1 MIPASVQQLFR
12 LPADPALL
20 HFGLYEPGLVLLSVV
35 IAIFTS
41 WMAFQMTVYS
51 RAQASISRQLH
62 LLCLL
67 AGSLAL
73 GCGVWAM
80 HFVGMLAFDLCTSV
94 DYAPGLTLLSIVPSV
109 AASFVALSTI
119 SRRAVSAPLLL
130 RSGLLVGLGIGAMH
144 YTGMHAM
151 RVGLSLRYEPL
162 LFALSL
168 LVAVVLAT
176 LALWIRFGLRGWS
189 AALGPSQRNLI
200 SACVM
205 GSAISGMHYMG
216 MYAARF
222 VGTIPPGNDADANRP
237 MLVVC
242 VTLLTVAL
250 TIFVASAVGVLRY
263 RELFRHLNQSEN
275 WTRSLL
281 TSTVDGVI
289 TIDRAGNIVDF
300 NGAAERILGWRQ
312 ADILGRH
319 VSVLVSDVRESERHG
334 LLHYLRTGEG
344 EAVHA
349 SEEIMYL
356 RKDGAPVAVQR
367 SMASARLADQDLY
380 VLFITD
386 ISERR
391 AMLAALRE
399 SEQQLRSL
407 VGNLPGIAFRC
418 TTAENQPMLF
428 ISDGVEAITGY
439 APADFLG
446 ATPRRTITG
455 LIAVEDRAYVV
466 DVFNRSVASG
476 EPYLLEYR
484 LQHADGRLRW
494 LWERGTVVHDPVAAA
509 RWVDGVILDI
519 SERRQMEEDLRMAKE
534 KAELAAATRASFV
547 ANMSHEIRTPMNSIL
562 GFTDVLLDSPLTP
575 EQRRHL
581 DTVRQSGRSLLRL
594 LNEVLDTAKLD
605 KGAVALEL
613 RDYSL
618 LALVDELASTYG
630 IHARAKGLRME
641 VQYDPQLPALLHGDE
656 LRMRQ
661 VLGNLLDNAIK
672 FTASGAVSLAARRDN
687 GQLHLLVQDSGI
699 GIAAERRDAIF
710 EPFVQADASTTRR
723 YGGTG
728 LGTTISK
735 QLVTLMQGSIW
746 ADAALPHG
754 SVFHVMLPL
763 APARQQALPASERRS
778 VHLPPLRV
786 LAADDVPQ
794 NLELL
799 CLLLRKRGHTVE
811 TASDGELALQ
821 MTQQHD
827 FDVLLLDLQMPRM
840 DGLAATQAIRAAA
853 LRDGRARV
861 PVIAMTASVLA
872 AHRKAALAAGMDG
885 FATKP
890 VEWQALSHEIARV
903 LGLDADPADAGA
915 GPAAP
920 AGRRVLHHAGA
931 LQRWAGNESAYR
943 GALLR
948 FASEHPRLPPA
959 LLAAIE
965 AGSPAPILALSH
977 KLRGVAANLGLEQ
990 LAASLAT
997 LEQLCAT
1004 SGPAPAQQRDETV
1017 GALLTQWPAALAA
1030 IARLAPPAAKAE
1042 ALHASDLPAVRQA
1055 AGTLLQALRR
1065 GELDDAAQAR
1075 LQQAMGAQAARLA
1088 PLVHA
1093 IDDFDFSL
1101 AQSLLHD
1108 VLQSFE
1114 RESP

>member
-20 HFGLYEPGLVLLSVV
+20 HHGQHAPGLVLLSLA

-41 WMAFQMTVYS
+41 WMALQMTAYS
-51 RAQASISRQLH
+51 RSQASISRQLH
-62 LLCLL
+62 RLCLM

-80 HFVGMLAFDLCTSV
+80 HFIGMLAFELGTSI
-94 DYAPGLTLLSIVPSV
+94 DYDPGLTLLSIVPSV
-109 AASFVALSTI
+109 AASFVALATI

-130 RSGLLVGLGIGAMH
+130 RSGLVMGLGIGAMH

-151 RVGLSLRYEPL
+151 RVGLSLRYEPM
-162 LFALSL
+162 LFVLSL
-168 LVAVVLAT
+168 FVAVALAT

-189 AALGPSQRNLI
+189 RALGASQRNLI
-200 SACVM
+200 SAGVM
-205 GSAISGMHYMG
+205 GCAITGMHYMA
-216 MYAARF
+216 MHAARF
-222 VGTIPPGNDADANRP
+222 IGIIPPGNHADADP
-237 MLVVC
+237 TLLVIG

-250 TIFVASAVGVLRY
+250 TILVASAVGVLRY

-275 WTRSLL
+275 WMRSLL
-281 TSTVDGVI
+281 TSTVDGII
-289 TIDRAGNIVDF
+289 TIDKAGCIVDF

-312 ADILGRH
+312 ADIIGQHIR
-319 VSVLVSDVRESERHG
+319 VLVSDVRQSEQYG
-334 LLHYLRTGEG
+334 LLHHLRTGDG
-344 EAVHA
+344 AFA
-349 SEEIMYL
+349 PGSEEILYL
-356 RKDGAPVAVQR
+356 RKDGATVAVQR

-386 ISERR
+386 VSERR

-428 ISDGVEAITGY
+428 ISGGVEAITGY
-439 APADFLG
+439 PPADFLG
-446 ATPRRTITG
+446 AAPRQTITG

-466 DVFNRSVASG
+466 DGFNRSVASG

-484 LQHADGRLRW
+484 LRHADGRLRW
-494 LWERGTVVHDPVAAA
+494 LWERGTVVLDPVGAV
-509 RWVDGVILDI
+509 RWIDGVILDI

-594 LNEVLDTAKLD
+594 LNEVLDTAKLE
-605 KGAVALEL
+605 KGGVALEL

-641 VQYDPQLPALLHGDE
+641 VHYDPQLPALLHGDA

-672 FTASGAVSLAARRDN
+672 FTASGSIGLAARLQD

-699 GIAAERRDAIF
+699 GIAPERRDAIF
-710 EPFVQADASTTRR
+710 DPFVQADVSTTRR

-728 LGTTISK
+728 LGTTISR
-735 QLVTLMQGSIW
+735 QLVSLMQGRIW
-746 ADAALPHG
+746 ADAVVPHG
-754 SVFHVMLPL
+754 SAFHVLLPL
-763 APARQQALPASERRS
+763 TPARQQMLPASERRS
-778 VHLPPLRV
+778 VALPPLRV

-799 CLLLRKRGHTVE
+799 CLLLRKRGHTVV
-811 TASDGELALQ
+811 TAGDGAQAWQLA
-821 MTQQHD
+821 QQDD

-840 DGLAATQAIRAAA
+840 DGLAATEAIRAAA
-853 LRDGRARV
+853 VRAGRPRV

-872 AHRKAALAAGMDG
+872 AHRKAARAAGMDG

-890 VEWQALSHEIARV
+890 VDWRALSQEIARV
-903 LGLDADPADAGA
+903 LGLSAEHPTD
-915 GPAAP
+915 AAP
-920 AGRRVLHHAGA
+920 AGRRVLDYAGA
-931 LQRWAGNESAYR
+931 VQRWAGHATAYR
-943 GALLR
+943 DALLR
-948 FASEHPRLPPA
+948 FGREHPRLPPA

-965 AGSPAPILALSH
+965 AGDHAALLPLCH
-977 KLRGVAANLGLEQ
+977 KLRGLAANLGLEQ
-990 LAASLAT
+990 LAASLAA
-997 LEQLCAT
+997 LEQWCAT
-1004 SGPAPAQQRDETV
+1004 AGPATAQQPGETL

-1030 IARLAPPAAKAE
+1030 IARLAPADGAVAAAPDGIDMPAA
-1042 ALHASDLPAVRQA
+1042 RQA
-1055 AGTLLQALRR
+1055 ASALLQALRR
-1065 GELDDAAQAR
+1065 GELHDEAQAQ
-1075 LQQAMGAQAARLA
+1075 LQAAMGGQAPRLA
-1088 PLVHA
+1088 PLRHA
-1093 IDDFDFSL
+1093 IDDFDFPL
-1101 AQSLLHD
+1101 AQTLLYD
-1108 VLQSFE
+1108 LLQSFDT
-1114 RESP
+1114 ESP

>member
-1 MIPASVQQLFR
+1 MIPASFQHLFHI
-12 LPADPALL
+12 PADPALQ
-20 HFGLYEPGLVLLSVV
+20 HHGQHAPGLVLLSLV

-41 WMAFQMTVYS
+41 WMAFQMTAYS
-51 RAQASISRQLH
+51 RAQASISRRLH

-80 HFVGMLAFDLCTSV
+80 HFIGMLAFELGTSV
-94 DYAPGLTLLSIVPSV
+94 AYAPGLTLLSIVPSV
-109 AASFVALSTI
+109 AASFVALATI
-119 SRRAVSAPLLL
+119 SRRAVTAPLLL

-151 RVGLSLRYEPL
+151 RMGLSLRYDPL

-168 LVAVVLAT
+168 CVAVALAT
-176 LALWIRFGLRGWS
+176 VALWVRFGLRGWS
-189 AALGPSQRNLI
+189 GSLSASRRTLI
-200 SACVM
+200 SAGVM
-205 GSAISGMHYMG
+205 GCAIAGMHYMG
-216 MYAARF
+216 MQAARF

-237 MLVVC
+237 MLVIS
-242 VTLLTVAL
+242 VTLLTIAL
-250 TIFVASAVGVLRY
+250 TILVASAVGILRY

-289 TIDRAGNIVDF
+289 TIDRHGSIVDF

-312 ADILGRH
+312 AEIVGRH
-319 VSVLVSDVRESERHG
+319 VSLLVSDVRQSEQHG
-334 LLHYLRTGEG
+334 LLHHLRTGEG
-344 EAVHA
+344 EASHT
-349 SEEIMYL
+349 SEEIVYV
-356 RKDGAPVAVQR
+356 RKDGIPVAVQR

-407 VGNLPGIAFRC
+407 IGNLPGIAFRC

-428 ISDGVEAITGY
+428 ISDGVEAVTGY
-439 APADFLG
+439 PPADFLG
-446 ATPRRTITG
+446 AAPRRTITG
-455 LIAVEDRAYVV
+455 LIASEERAYVIE
-466 DVFNRSVASG
+466 VFNRSVASG

-484 LQHADGRLRW
+484 LLRADGTARW
-494 LWERGTVVHDPVAAA
+494 LWERGTVVHDAAGA
-509 RWVDGVILDI
+509 VRWVDGVILDI

-562 GFTDVLLDSPLTP
+562 GFTDVLLDSPLLP

-605 KGAVALEL
+605 KGAMVLEL

-630 IHARAKGLRME
+630 IAARAKGLRME
-641 VQYDPQLPALLHGDE
+641 VQYDPQLPAMLHGDE

-672 FTASGAVSLAARRDN
+672 FTASGAVSLAARLQD

-723 YGGTG
+723 FGGTG

-735 QLVTLMQGSIW
+735 QLVTLMQGRIW
-746 ADAALPHG
+746 ADAVLPHG
-754 SVFHVMLPL
+754 TLFQVMLPL
-763 APARQQALPASERRS
+763 MPARQAALPASERRS
-778 VHLPPLRV
+778 VRLPPLRV

-799 CLLLRKRGHTVE
+799 CLLLGKRGHTVA
-811 TASDGELALQ
+811 TGSDGEEALLLA
-821 MTQQHD
+821 QHGD
-827 FDVLLLDLQMPRM
+827 FDLLLLDLQMPRM
-840 DGLAATQAIRAAA
+840 DGLAATLAIRAAA
-853 LRDGRARV
+853 VRDGRPRV
-861 PVIAMTASVLA
+861 PVIAMTASVLD

-890 VEWQALSHEIARV
+890 VEWQALSQEIARV
-903 LGLDADPADAGA
+903 LGLAAEATDDGHE
-915 GPAAP
+915 AAP
-920 AGRRVLHHAGA
+920 AAGGRVLHHAGA
-931 LQRWAGNESAYR
+931 LQRWAGNDSAYHA
-943 GALLR
+943 ALAR
-948 FASEHPRLPPA
+948 FGSEHPRLPPA

-965 AGSPAPILALSH
+965 AGDHAALLPQSH

-997 LEQLCAT
+997 LEQACA
-1004 SGPAPAQQRDETV
+1004 SPGPATAQQLGETL
-1017 GALLTQWPAALAA
+1017 GALLTQWPEALAA
-1030 IARLAPPAAKAE
+1030 IARLAPPVAHAATASAIDAPAARQAAKAL
-1042 ALHASDLPAVRQA
+1042 LHA
-1055 AGTLLQALRR
+1055 LQH
-1065 GELDDAAQAR
+1065 GELDDVAQAQ
-1075 LQQAMGAQAARLA
+1075 LQHAMGAQGAALA
-1088 PLVHA
+1088 PLRHA
-1093 IDDFDFSL
+1093 IDDFDFPL

-1108 VLQSFE
+1108 LLHTLTPE
-1114 RESP
+1114 LP

>member
-1 MIPASVQQLFR
+1 MIPASVQQIFH
-12 LPADPALL
+12 LPADPALV
-20 HFGLYEPGLVLLSVV
+20 HHGQHAPGLVVLSLV

-41 WMAFQMTVYS
+41 WMALQMTAYS
-51 RAQASISRQLH
+51 RAQANISRQLH
-62 LLCLL
+62 LLCLM

-80 HFVGMLAFDLCTSV
+80 HFIGMLAFELGTSV

-130 RSGLLVGLGIGAMH
+130 GSGLLVGMGIGAMH
-144 YTGMHAM
+144 YMGMHAM
-151 RVGLSLRYEPL
+151 RLGLALRYDPV

-176 LALWIRFGLRGWS
+176 VALWIRFGLRGWS
-189 AALGPSQRNLI
+189 ATLGSAQRNLI

-205 GSAISGMHYMG
+205 GCAIAGMHYMG
-216 MYAARF
+216 MHAARF
-222 VGTIPPGNDADANRP
+222 VGTIPPGNDADADRP
-237 MLVVC
+237 MLVIS
-242 VTLLTVAL
+242 VTLLTIAL
-250 TIFVASAVGVLRY
+250 TILVASAVGVLRY

-289 TIDRAGNIVDF
+289 TIDRSGNIVAF
-300 NGAAERILGWRQ
+300 NGAAEHILGWRQ
-312 ADILGRH
+312 ADIVGRH
-319 VSVLVSDVRESERHG
+319 VSVLVSDVRQSEQHG
-334 LLHYLRTGEG
+334 LLHFLRTGQGDAFNSSKE
-344 EAVHA
+344 VLY
-349 SEEIMYL
+349 M
-356 RKDGAPVAVQR
+356 RQDGATVAVQR

-386 ISERR
+386 VSERR

-399 SEQQLRSL
+399 SEQQFRSL
-407 VGNLPGIAFRC
+407 IGNIPGIAFRC
-418 TTAENQPMLF
+418 TTAQNQPMLF
-428 ISDGVEAITGY
+428 ISDGVEAVTGY
-439 APADFLG
+439 PPADFLG
-446 ATPRRTITG
+446 ATPRLSVTG
-455 LIAVEDRAYVV
+455 LIVAEKRAYVI

-484 LQHADGRLRW
+484 LQHADGSLRW
-494 LWERGTVVHDPVAAA
+494 LWERGAVVHDQMGAV

-534 KAELAAATRASFV
+534 KAELAAAARASFV

-594 LNEVLDTAKLD
+594 LNEVLDTAKLE

-618 LALVDELASTYG
+618 LALIDELASTYG
-630 IHARAKGLRME
+630 GNARAKGLRME
-641 VQYDPQLPALLHGDE
+641 IEYDPQLPAMLHGDE

-672 FTASGAVSLAARRDN
+672 FTASGTISLTARQDK

-735 QLVTLMQGSIW
+735 QLVTLMHGSIR
-746 ADAALPHG
+746 AEAAVPHG
-754 SVFHVMLPL
+754 SVFHVTLPL
-763 APARQQALPASERRS
+763 SPARQAMLPASERRS
-778 VHLPPLRV
+778 VTLPPLRV

-811 TASDGELALQ
+811 TASDGERALQ

-827 FDVLLLDLQMPRM
+827 FDLLLLDLQMPRM
-840 DGLAATQAIRAAA
+840 DGLAATEAIRAAA
-853 LRDGRARV
+853 LRAGRPRV
-861 PVIAMTASVLA
+861 PVIAMTASVLD

-890 VEWQALSHEIARV
+890 VEWHALSQEIARV
-903 LGLDADPADAGA
+903 LDLPAGHPADNDEQ
-915 GPAAP
+915 AAP

-931 LQRWAGNESAYR
+931 VQRWAGNDSAYR
-943 GALLR
+943 AALVR
-948 FASEHPRLPPA
+948 FGQEHPRVPPA

-965 AGSPAPILALSH
+965 ASDHAQLLPLCH
-977 KLRGVAANLGLEQ
+977 RLRGVAGNLGLEQ

-997 LEQLCAT
+997 LEQYCAAD
-1004 SGPAPAQQRDETV
+1004 APATPQQRGEIV

-1030 IARLAPPAAKAE
+1030 IARLSPPMPATVAAGSADRPAA
-1042 ALHASDLPAVRQA
+1042 RQA
-1055 AGTLLQALRR
+1055 ASALLQALRR
-1065 GELDDAAQAR
+1065 GELHDAAQAQ
-1075 LQQAMGAQAARLA
+1075 LQSALGGQAASLA
-1088 PLVHA
+1088 PLQRA

-1108 VLQSFE
+1108 LLQSFE
-1114 RESP
+1114 QEHP

>member
-20 HFGLYEPGLVLLSVV
+20 LQGQYHPGLVVLSLV

-41 WMAFQMTVYS
+41 WMAFQMTAYS
-51 RAQASISRQLH
+51 RSQASISRQLH
-62 LLCLL
+62 LLCLF

-80 HFVGMLAFDLCTSV
+80 HFIGMLAFELCTSV
-94 DYAPGLTLLSIVPSV
+94 AYDPGLTLLSIVPSV
-109 AASFVALSTI
+109 AASFVALATI
-119 SRRAVSAPLLL
+119 SRRAVTAPRLLW
-130 RSGLLVGLGIGAMH
+130 SGLLVGLGIGAMH
-144 YTGMHAM
+144 YMGMHAM
-151 RVGLSLRYEPL
+151 RVGLSLRYDPL
-162 LFALSL
+162 LFVLSL
-168 LVAVVLAT
+168 VVAVVLASV
-176 LALWIRFGLRGWS
+176 ALWVRFGLRGWRG
-189 AALGPSQRNLI
+189 ALGAAQRNLI
-200 SACVM
+200 GAVVM
-205 GSAISGMHYMG
+205 GCAIAGMHYMG
-216 MYAARF
+216 MQASRF

-237 MLVVC
+237 LLVIS

-250 TIFVASAVGVLRY
+250 TILVASAVGVLRY

-281 TSTVDGVI
+281 TTTVDGVI
-289 TIDRAGNIVDF
+289 TIDKEGNIVDF
-300 NGAAERILGWRQ
+300 NGAAERILGWRR
-312 ADILGRH
+312 DEIIGRPI
-319 VSVLVSDVRESERHG
+319 SLLVSDVRQSEQHG
-334 LLHYLRTGEG
+334 LLHYLRTGQG
-344 EAVHA
+344 DAVHS
-349 SEEIMYL
+349 SEEILYL

-386 ISERR
+386 VSERR

-407 VGNLPGIAFRC
+407 MGNLPGIAFRC

-428 ISDGVEAITGY
+428 ISDGVEAVTGY
-439 APADFLG
+439 PPADFVG
-446 ATPRRTITG
+446 AAPRRSITG
-455 LIAVEDRAYVV
+455 LIAVEDRAYVI
-466 DVFNRSVASG
+466 DVFNRSVATG

-484 LQHADGRLRW
+484 LLHADGRSRW
-494 LWERGTVVHDPVAAA
+494 LWERGTVVHDPVGAV

-534 KAELAAATRASFV
+534 KAELAAAARASFV

-605 KGAVALEL
+605 KGAMALEL

-618 LALVDELASTYG
+618 LALVDELVSTYG
-630 IHARAKGLRME
+630 THARAKGLLME

-672 FTASGAVSLAARRDN
+672 FTASGGVSLAARLDD

-699 GIAAERRDAIF
+699 GIAPERRDAIF
-710 EPFVQADASTTRR
+710 DPFVQADASTTRR

-728 LGTTISK
+728 LGTTISR
-735 QLVTLMQGSIW
+735 QLVSLMQGRIW
-746 ADAALPHG
+746 AEAALPHG

-763 APARQQALPASERRS
+763 VPAHRQALPASERRN
-778 VHLPPLRV
+778 VRLPPLRV

-799 CLLLRKRGHTVE
+799 CLLLRKRGHAVE
-811 TASDGELALQ
+811 TAGDGEQALH
-821 MTQQHD
+821 MAQQRD

-840 DGLAATQAIRAAA
+840 DGLAATRAIRAAA
-853 LRDGRARV
+853 LREGRPRV
-861 PVIAMTASVLA
+861 PVIAMTASVLE

-890 VEWQALSHEIARV
+890 VEWAALSQEIARV
-903 LGLDADPADAGA
+903 LGLAHALPADG
-915 GPAAP
+915 GDLAAP
-920 AGRRVLHHAGA
+920 AGRRVLHDAEA
-931 LQRWAGNESAYR
+931 VERWAGNEGAYR
-943 GALLR
+943 AALAR
-948 FASEHPRLPPA
+948 FGQDHPRVPQP
-959 LLAAIE
+959 LLAAI
-965 AGSPAPILALSH
+965 AANDRAALMPQCH
-977 KLRGVAANLGLEQ
+977 KLRGVAGNLGLEQ
-990 LAASLAT
+990 LAATLAA
-997 LEQLCAT
+997 LEQLCAG
-1004 SGPAPAQQRDETV
+1004 SDAAAAQQR
-1017 GALLTQWPAALAA
+1017 GAAAATLQAQWPAAIAA
-1030 IARLAPPAAKAE
+1030 IASLAPPASAA
-1042 ALHASDLPAVRQA
+1042 ATAGTGDLPAARRA

-1065 GELDDAAQAR
+1065 GELDDVAQAQ
-1075 LQQAMGAQAARLA
+1075 LHSAMGAQTP
-1088 PLVHA
+1088 PLVALAHA
-1093 IDDFDFSL
+1093 IDDFDFPL

-1108 VLQSFE
+1108 LLQSFDTE
-1114 RESP
+1114 YP

>member
-1 MIPASVQQLFR
+1 MIPASVQQLFH

-20 HFGLYEPGLVLLSVV
+20 HHGQHAPGLVVLSLV

-41 WMAFQMTVYS
+41 WMALQMTAYS
-51 RAQASISRQLH
+51 RSQASISRQLH
-62 LLCLL
+62 LLCLM

-80 HFVGMLAFDLCTSV
+80 HFIGMLAFELGTSV
-94 DYAPGLTLLSIVPSV
+94 DYAPGLTLLSIVPGV
-109 AASFVALSTI
+109 VASFVALSTI
-119 SRRAVSAPLLL
+119 SRRAISAQRLLG
-130 RSGLLVGLGIGAMH
+130 SGLLVGLGIGAMH
-144 YTGMHAM
+144 YLGMHAM
-151 RVGLSLRYEPL
+151 RLALSLRYDPV
-162 LFALSL
+162 LFVLSL

-189 AALGPSQRNLI
+189 TTLGPSQRNLI
-200 SACVM
+200 GAGVM
-205 GSAISGMHYMG
+205 GCAIAGMHYVG
-216 MYAARF
+216 MHAARF
-222 VGTIPPGNDADANRP
+222 VGTIPPGNDADADRP
-237 MLVVC
+237 LLVFS
-242 VTLLTVAL
+242 VTLMTIAL
-250 TIFVASAVGVLRY
+250 TILVASAVGVLRY

-289 TIDRAGNIVDF
+289 TIDRAGQIVAF
-300 NGAAERILGWRQ
+300 NGAAEHILGWRQ
-312 ADILGRH
+312 ADIIGRH
-319 VSVLVSDVRESERHG
+319 VSALITDVRQSEEHG

-344 EAVHA
+344 DAFHSSKEVLY
-349 SEEIMYL
+349 M

-367 SMASARLADQDLY
+367 SMARARLADQDLY

-399 SEQQLRSL
+399 SEQQFRSL
-407 VGNLPGIAFRC
+407 IGNIPGIAFRC

-428 ISDGVEAITGY
+428 ISDGVEAVTGY
-439 APADFLG
+439 PPADFLG
-446 ATPRRTITG
+446 ATPRLSVTG
-455 LIAVEDRAYVV
+455 LIVAEDRGYAI

-484 LQHADGRLRW
+484 LRHADGSLRW
-494 LWERGTVVHDPVAAA
+494 LWERGAVVLDQMGAV

-594 LNEVLDTAKLD
+594 LNEVLDTAKLE

-618 LALVDELASTYG
+618 LALIDELASTYG
-630 IHARAKGLRME
+630 GNARAKGLTME
-641 VQYDPQLPALLHGDE
+641 IEYDPQLPAMLHGDE

-672 FTASGAVSLAARRDN
+672 FTARGTVSLTARQEN
-687 GQLHLLVQDSGI
+687 GRLHLLVQDSGI
-699 GIAAERRDAIF
+699 GIAPERREAIF

-735 QLVTLMQGSIW
+735 QLVTLMRGSIR
-746 ADAALPHG
+746 AEAAVPHG
-754 SVFHVMLPL
+754 SVFHVILPL
-763 APARQQALPASERRS
+763 SPARQAALPASERRS
-778 VHLPPLRV
+778 VALPPLRV

-799 CLLLRKRGHTVE
+799 CLLLRQRGHTVQ
-811 TASDGELALQ
+811 TASDGEQALHMSQ
-821 MTQQHD
+821 RDD

-840 DGLAATQAIRAAA
+840 DGLAATQAIHAAA
-853 LRDGRARV
+853 LRDGRPRV
-861 PVIAMTASVLA
+861 PAIAMTASVLE

-890 VEWQALSHEIARV
+890 VDWHALSQEIARV
-903 LGLDADPADAGA
+903 LDLRAGNLADNDEQ
-915 GPAAP
+915 AAP

-931 LQRWAGNESAYR
+931 VQRWAGNDSAYR
-943 GALLR
+943 AALER
-948 FASEHPRLPPA
+948 FGQEHPRVPTA
-959 LLAAIE
+959 LLAAI
-965 AGSPAPILALSH
+965 AASDHARLLPLCH
-977 KLRGVAANLGLEQ
+977 RLRGVAGNLGLEQ
-990 LAASLAT
+990 LAASLAA
-997 LEQLCAT
+997 LEQCCAT
-1004 SGPAPAQQRDETV
+1004 HTSASAQLPAEIT

-1030 IARLAPPAAKAE
+1030 IARLSPPESAAAAAGDADRPAA
-1042 ALHASDLPAVRQA
+1042 RQA
-1055 AGTLLQALRR
+1055 ADALLHALRR
-1065 GELDDAAQAR
+1065 GELHDAAQAQLYR
-1075 LQQAMGAQAARLA
+1075 ALGGQAASLA
-1088 PLVHA
+1088 PLQRA
-1093 IDDFDFSL
+1093 IDDFDFPL

-1108 VLQSFE
+1108 LLQLLE
-1114 RESP
+1114 QEHP

>member
-20 HFGLYEPGLVLLSVV
+20 HHGQHAPGLVLLSLA

-41 WMAFQMTVYS
+41 WMALQMTAYS
-51 RAQASISRQLH
+51 RSQASISRQLH
-62 LLCLL
+62 RLCLM

-80 HFVGMLAFDLCTSV
+80 HFIGMLAFELGTSI
-94 DYAPGLTLLSIVPSV
+94 DYDPGLTLLSIVPSV
-109 AASFVALSTI
+109 AASFVALATI

-130 RSGLLVGLGIGAMH
+130 RSGLVMGLGIGAMH

-151 RVGLSLRYEPL
+151 RVGLSLRYEPM
-162 LFALSL
+162 LFVLSL
-168 LVAVVLAT
+168 FVAVALAT

-189 AALGPSQRNLI
+189 RALGASQRNLI
-200 SACVM
+200 SAGVM
-205 GSAISGMHYMG
+205 GCAITGMHYMA
-216 MYAARF
+216 MHAARF
-222 VGTIPPGNDADANRP
+222 IGIIPPGNHADADP
-237 MLVVC
+237 TLLVIG

-250 TIFVASAVGVLRY
+250 TILVASAVGVLRY

-275 WTRSLL
+275 WMRSLL

-289 TIDRAGNIVDF
+289 TIDKAGCIVDF

-312 ADILGRH
+312 ADIIGQHIR
-319 VSVLVSDVRESERHG
+319 VLVSDVRQSEQYG
-334 LLHYLRTGEG
+334 LLHHLRTGDG
-344 EAVHA
+344 AFA
-349 SEEIMYL
+349 PGSEEILYL
-356 RKDGAPVAVQR
+356 RKDGATVAVQR

-386 ISERR
+386 VSERR

-428 ISDGVEAITGY
+428 ISGGVEAITGY
-439 APADFLG
+439 PPADFLG
-446 ATPRRTITG
+446 AAPRQTITG

-466 DVFNRSVASG
+466 DGFNRSVASG

-484 LQHADGRLRW
+484 LRHADGRLRW
-494 LWERGTVVHDPVAAA
+494 LWERGTVVLDPVGAV
-509 RWVDGVILDI
+509 RWIDGVILDI

-594 LNEVLDTAKLD
+594 LNEVLDTAKLE
-605 KGAVALEL
+605 KGGVALEL

-641 VQYDPQLPALLHGDE
+641 VHYDPQLPALLHGDA

-672 FTASGAVSLAARRDN
+672 FTASGSIGLAARLQD

-699 GIAAERRDAIF
+699 GIAPERRDAIF
-710 EPFVQADASTTRR
+710 DPFVQADVSTTRR

-735 QLVTLMQGSIW
+735 QLVTLMRGSIR
-746 ADAALPHG
+746 AEAAVPHG
-754 SVFHVMLPL
+754 SVFHVILPL
-763 APARQQALPASERRS
+763 SPAHQAALPASERRS
-778 VHLPPLRV
+778 VALPPLRV

-799 CLLLRKRGHTVE
+799 CLLLRQRGHTVQ
-811 TASDGELALQ
+811 TASDGEQALHMSQ
-821 MTQQHD
+821 RDD

-840 DGLAATQAIRAAA
+840 DGLAATQAIHAAA
-853 LRDGRARV
+853 LRDGRPRV
-861 PVIAMTASVLA
+861 PAIAMTASVLE

-890 VEWQALSHEIARV
+890 VDWHALSQEIARV
-903 LGLDADPADAGA
+903 LDLRAGNLADNDEQ
-915 GPAAP
+915 AAP

-931 LQRWAGNESAYR
+931 VQRWAGNDSAYR
-943 GALLR
+943 AALER
-948 FASEHPRLPPA
+948 FGQEHPRVPTA
-959 LLAAIE
+959 LLAAID
-965 AGSPAPILALSH
+965 ASDHARLLPLCH
-977 KLRGVAANLGLEQ
+977 RLRGVAGNLGLEQ
-990 LAASLAT
+990 LAASLAA
-997 LEQLCAT
+997 LEQYCAT
-1004 SGPAPAQQRDETV
+1004 HTSASAQLPAEIT

-1030 IARLAPPAAKAE
+1030 IARLSPPESAAAAAGDADRPAA
-1042 ALHASDLPAVRQA
+1042 RQA
-1055 AGTLLQALRR
+1055 ADALLHALRR
-1065 GELDDAAQAR
+1065 GELHDAAQAQLYR
-1075 LQQAMGAQAARLA
+1075 ALGGQAASLV
-1088 PLVHA
+1088 PLQRA
-1093 IDDFDFSL
+1093 IDDFDFPL

-1108 VLQSFE
+1108 LLQLLE
-1114 RESP
+1114 QEHP

>member
-12 LPADPALL
+12 IPADPALL
-20 HFGLYEPGLVLLSVV
+20 HHGQHEPGLVLLSLV

-41 WMAFQMTVYS
+41 WMALQMTVYS
-51 RAQASISRQLH
+51 RSQASISRQLH
-62 LLCLL
+62 LLCLM

-80 HFVGMLAFDLCTSV
+80 HFIGMLAFDLGTSV

-109 AASFVALSTI
+109 AAAFVALATL

-130 RSGLLVGLGIGAMH
+130 RGGIVVGLGIGAMH
-144 YTGMHAM
+144 YMGMHAM
-151 RVGLSLRYEPL
+151 RTGLSLRYEPV
-162 LFALSL
+162 LFFLSL

-189 AALGPSQRNLI
+189 GALGPSQRNLI

-205 GSAISGMHYMG
+205 GCAIAGMHYMG
-216 MYAARF
+216 MHAARF
-222 VGTIPPGNDADANRP
+222 IGIIPPGNHADTDKT
-237 MLVVC
+237 MLAVSVS
-242 VTLLTVAL
+242 LLTVTL
-250 TIFVASAVGVLRY
+250 TILVASTVGVLRY
-263 RELFRHLNQSEN
+263 RELFRHLIQSEN
-275 WTRSLL
+275 WMRSLL

-289 TIDRAGNIVDF
+289 TIDKGGNIVDF

-312 ADILGRH
+312 ADIIGQHIR
-319 VSVLVSDVRESERHG
+319 VLVSDVRESEQYG
-334 LLHYLRTGEG
+334 LLHHLRTGQSQLL
-344 EAVHA
+344 HS
-349 SEEIMYL
+349 SEEILYV
-356 RKDGAPVAVQR
+356 RKDGATVAVQR

-386 ISERR
+386 VSERR

-407 VGNLPGIAFRC
+407 IGNIPGIAFRC

-428 ISDGVEAITGY
+428 ISDGVEAITGHP
-439 APADFLG
+439 PADFLG
-446 ATPRRTITG
+446 DAPRLSITG
-455 LIAVEDRAYVV
+455 LIAPEDRAYAT

-476 EPYLLEYR
+476 EPYLIEYR
-484 LQHADGRLRW
+484 LRHANGSLRW
-494 LWERGTVVHDPVAAA
+494 LWERGTVVHDPVGAV

-594 LNEVLDTAKLD
+594 LNEVLDTAKLE
-605 KGAVALEL
+605 KGGVALEL

-630 IHARAKGLRME
+630 THARAKGLHMA

-672 FTASGAVSLAARRDN
+672 FTASGSVSLAARLDD

-699 GIAAERRDAIF
+699 GIAPERREAIF
-710 EPFVQADASTTRR
+710 DPFVQADASTTRR

-728 LGTTISK
+728 LGTTISR
-735 QLVTLMQGSIW
+735 QLVTLMRGRIW
-746 ADAALPHG
+746 ADAAMPHG
-754 SVFHVMLPL
+754 SVFHVQLPL
-763 APARQQALPASERRS
+763 APARQRALPASERRS
-778 VHLPPLRV
+778 VALPPLRV

-799 CLLLRKRGHTVE
+799 RLLLRKRGHTVE
-811 TASDGELALQ
+811 TASDGEQALQ
-821 MTQQHD
+821 MAQRQD
-827 FDVLLLDLQMPRM
+827 FDLLLLDLQMPRM
-840 DGLAATQAIRAAA
+840 DGLAATEAIRAAA
-853 LRDGRARV
+853 VRAGRPRV
-861 PVIAMTASVLA
+861 PVIAMTASVLT

-890 VEWQALSHEIARV
+890 VDWRALSQEIARV
-903 LGLDADPADAGA
+903 LGLPAEHPADAVE
-915 GPAAP
+915 AATP
-920 AGRRVLHHAGA
+920 AGRRVLHYAGA
-931 LQRWAGNESAYR
+931 VQRWAGNEAAYR
-943 GALLR
+943 DALER
-948 FASEHPRLPPA
+948 FASEHARLPPA

-965 AGSPAPILALSH
+965 AGDAAALLPLSH
-977 KLRGVAANLGLEQ
+977 KLRGLATNLGLEQ
-990 LAASLAT
+990 LAASLAA
-997 LEQLCAT
+997 LEQWCAT
-1004 SGPAPAQQRDETV
+1004 ASPATPQQLSETL

-1030 IARLAPPAAKAE
+1030 ITRLAPPASAT
-1042 ALHASDLPAVRQA
+1042 PAVGGIDAPAARQA
-1055 AGTLLQALRR
+1055 ASALLQALRR
-1065 GELDDAAQAR
+1065 GELHD
-1075 LQQAMGAQAARLA
+1075 GAQAQLQTALGGQAQRLA
-1088 PLVHA
+1088 PLRHA

-1101 AQSLLHD
+1101 AQTLLYD
-1108 VLQSFE
+1108 LLQSFDT
-1114 RESP
+1114 ESP